1 MKLIIGLTVVTGMAI
16 AGDSAAID
24 MPPLAIK
31 NNCVAC
37 HAIDKKIV
45 GPAWMDVSKRYKDAT
60 TYTYRG
66 KVYPLLDGLVLKV
79 EKGGAGNW
87 GTMPM
92 PGNSPAASE
101 SDIREIVK
109 FELGLAKSKQ

>member
-1 MKLIIGLTVVTGMAI
+1 MRSIVAGLFIAAGTAI
-16 AGDSAAID
+16 AGNSSAID

-45 GPAWMDVSKRYKDAT
+45 GPAWMDVSKRYKNAT
-60 TYTYRG
+60 TFTYRG
-66 KVYPLLDGLVLKV
+66 KVYPLIDGLVMKV
-79 EKGGAGNW
+79 SKGGAGNW

-92 PGNSPAASE
+92 PGNSPAVSE
-101 SDIREIVK
+101 SDIREIIK
-109 FELGLAKSKQ
+109 FELDLAK